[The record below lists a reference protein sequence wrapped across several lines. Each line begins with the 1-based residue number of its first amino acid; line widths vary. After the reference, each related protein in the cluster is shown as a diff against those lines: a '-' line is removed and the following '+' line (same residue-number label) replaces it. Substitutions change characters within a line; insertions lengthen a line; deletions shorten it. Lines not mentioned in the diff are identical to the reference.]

1 MVLLVSNAHVHLFN
15 PDFFILLAE
24 KSPEKYPKHKGCCS
38 ISELFAFIIMQV

>member
-24 KSPEKYPKHKGCCS
+24 ESPEKSPKRKGYCS
-38 ISELFAFIIMQV
+38 ISESFALD